1 MQNEIQEG
9 TLQDASGMNVVEAG
23 THLAAGANFFTPA
36 EAVGTSSSSLSA
48 VQSTTVLSYAS

>member
-9 TLQDASGMNVVEAG
+9 TLQDASGMNVVEDG
-23 THLAAGANFFTPA
+23 TQLANFFTPA